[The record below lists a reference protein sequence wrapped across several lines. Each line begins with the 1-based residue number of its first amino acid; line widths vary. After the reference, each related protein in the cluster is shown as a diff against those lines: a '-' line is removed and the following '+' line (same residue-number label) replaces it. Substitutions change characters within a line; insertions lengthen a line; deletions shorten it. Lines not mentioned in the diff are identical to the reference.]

1 MKQKRIS
8 DYGYRIGHHESG
20 PRNKITD
27 VPGVRVGHTTVED
40 GNQHTGV
47 TVIVPGEG
55 NPFLKKYLASAYVHN
70 GFGKTCGLV
79 QIQEL
84 GTLETPIALTNTL
97 NVGKVADAMISWMI
111 QQTKKE
117 GEDVFSINPVV
128 GECNDSRI
136 NEIGNRVVFVS
147 SANTV
152 TALPAVSPRHNAMES
167 ADTMCFFIMKYLHA
181 LIG

>member
-1 MKQKRIS
+1 MRQKRIS
-8 DYGYRIGHHESG
+8 DYGYRIGHHENG

-27 VPGVRVGHTTVED
+27 VPGVRVGHATVES

-79 QIQEL
+79 QVQEI

-136 NEIGNRVVFVS
+136 NEICNRVVGEKELYQHWSRRIQTLRKVIS
-147 SANTV
+147 VPEQELSA
-152 TALPAVSPRHNAMES
+152 M
-167 ADTMCFFIMKYLHA
+167 
-181 LIG
+181 G